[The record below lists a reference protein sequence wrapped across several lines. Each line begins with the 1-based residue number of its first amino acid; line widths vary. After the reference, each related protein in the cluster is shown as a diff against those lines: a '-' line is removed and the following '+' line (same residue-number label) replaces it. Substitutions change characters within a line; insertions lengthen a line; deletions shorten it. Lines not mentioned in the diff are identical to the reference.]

1 MVEKLTPTER
11 KEALTAL
18 TFWNESD
25 KGGSITKSYQFE
37 TFTDA
42 FDFMKQVAE
51 FIEEINH
58 HPTWTNTHNKVT
70 VILTTHDAGG
80 VSAKDIALAHHM
92 EKVAY
97 FIFNRGTIDPSDL
110 IF

>member
-1 MVEKLTPTER
+1 MVDKLTPTER
-11 KEALTAL
+11 KEALKAL
-18 TFWNESD
+18 NFWSEHE
-25 KGGSITKSYQFE
+25 GGKSITKIYQFE
-37 TFTDA
+37 TFEDA
-42 FDFMKQVAE
+42 FDFMNQVAE
-51 FIEEINH
+51 HVKEHNH
-58 HPTWTNTHNKVT
+58 HPSWANTYNTVT

-97 FIFNRGTIDPSDL
+97 VIFNRGTIDPSDL